1 MKAVAKRRKRLQ
13 PGGPYIGCAVLC
25 EKVLQERDNVVSLIR
40 IVDRTIISGRGPDAP
55 EELPS
60 FPLTQTVF
68 VALKSGLARG
78 KYIIA
83 IQAHSPSGRPVGEPI
98 QVPALFEGDE
108 RGVNVIASV
117 TLQVEEEG
125 LYWFDVSVEGQS
137 LTRIPLR
144 VLYQR
149 TGMTM

>member
-1 MKAVAKRRKRLQ
+1 LAKRRRKLQ

-25 EKVLQERDNVVSLIR
+25 EKVLQERDGVISLVR
-40 IVDRTIISGRGPDAP
+40 IIDRTIISGRGPDAP
-55 EELPS
+55 EELPAI
-60 FPLTQTVF
+60 PLTHTVF

-78 KYIIA
+78 KYVVS
-83 IQAHSPSGRPVGEPI
+83 IQPHAPSGRAIGDAI
-98 QVPALFEGDE
+98 QVAALFEGEE

-117 TLQVEEEG
+117 TLQVEDEG
-125 LYWFDVSVEGQS
+125 LYWFDVAIEGQS

-149 TGMTM
+149 TGITM